1 MNVSMPP
8 FSDLRDVGRMLRD
21 TRESMGI
28 SLEEVAAQLKVR
40 FKYLT
45 SLEMGEIGDIPGEVY
60 MRGYLKLYA
69 EYLGYDGNQII
80 HQLQAVPATTSSQYL
95 PAERSGEYSNTTLL
109 VLLASILALLAIMLW
124 QMQSDRQ
131 EQPVNLVQPS
141 PGSAENFLSLASPES
156 MTTAFPELCQTSGER
171 LLPESVCR
179 GDTLLSNDLPKEE
192 TSVSTIMDLQRGY
205 PILPGRM

>member
-28 SLEEVAAQLKVR
+28 PLEEVAAQLKVR
-40 FKYLT
+40 LKYLT
-45 SLEMGEIGDIPGEVY
+45 SLEKGEMGDIPGEVY

-80 HQLQAVPATTSSQYL
+80 HQMQAVPAAPSAQYL

-124 QMQSDRQ
+124 QIQSDRQ
-131 EQPVNLVQPS
+131 AQPVNLVQPT
-141 PGSAENFLSLASPES
+141 PASAESFSSLVSPEA

-179 GDTLLSNDLPKEE
+179 GDALLSNDVPREE
-192 TSVSTIMDLQRGY
+192 TSVSTIMELQQSY
-205 PILPGRM
+205 PILPGQM